1 MTCMASTQ
9 AKSHSKEASKEASKE
24 SEKTPSCLS
33 STAAHA
39 ALQEL
44 YVMFFSK
51 ENLLQTMKI
60 LCTCKTTCENDKMTA
75 VVTQLCTSHVQ
86 IKFTEQGYVPF
97 FKCPLLVIPF
107 TYMTKQQILGIK
119 NIITNLAKEQETF
132 RVSSMMGGGAS
143 ITCLHSPA
151 RIIDPAH
158 VLFTLYC
165 LLQQH
170 CKDTQN
176 LHMIYNTIVQRLTC
190 NINLSREHI
199 ARARD
204 DIKAYTRQS
213 MEAKKE

>member
-9 AKSHSKEASKEASKE
+9 AKCHAERGPK
-24 SEKTPSCLS
+24 CLS

-44 YVMFFSK
+44 YAMFFSK
-51 ENLLQTMKI
+51 EQLLQSLKI
-60 LCTCKTTCENDKMTA
+60 LCMCKTSCDNDKMTA

-97 FKCPLLVIPF
+97 FKFPLLVIPY
-107 TYMTKQQILGIK
+107 TYMTKEKILGIK
-119 NIITNLAKEQETF
+119 YIVTNLSKEQETF
-132 RVSSMMGGGAS
+132 RASAMMGGGAS
-143 ITCLHSPA
+143 LTCLHSPA
-151 RIIDPAH
+151 RIVDPAH

-165 LLQQH
+165 LLHHH
-170 CKDTQN
+170 CKNIQN
-176 LHMIYNTIVQRLTC
+176 LNMIYNTIVQRLAC

-204 DIKAYTRQS
+204 DIKAYIRQS
-213 MEAKKE
+213 MESKKE